1 MVISQ
6 VIGITTPTGSVHKII
21 QEKYTSFT
29 MNLNVFENFPTAG
42 TPSCLSKATNVC
54 PGVSYG
60 RDLRGLDATSENSSA
75 SEASTIT
82 LTCSR
87 QITLQNDIQVKLKC
101 KKILQEK
108 FNYILQQLF
117 RNSVGAVVLEHDMT
131 LKNVLDNINCIFCFS
146 FCKLHWRRW
155 LVIHEKKRGLA

>member
-1 MVISQ
+1 MTTRKAELPDRKREKKLKHGHLSSQ
-6 VIGITTPTGSVHKII
+6 TPSRSVHKII
-21 QEKYTSFT
+21 QENYTSLT

-42 TPSCLSKATNVC
+42 TPSGLSKATNVC

-87 QITLQNDIQVKLKC
+87 QITFQNDDHVKLKC
-101 KKILQEK
+101 KKFLQRK
-108 FNYILQQLF
+108 IQYILQQLF
-117 RNSVGAVVLEHDMT
+117 RNSVGAVVLEHNMT
-131 LKNVLDNINCIFCFS
+131 VKNVLDNIHCIFCFS
-146 FCKLHWRRW
+146 FC
-155 LVIHEKKRGLA
+155 